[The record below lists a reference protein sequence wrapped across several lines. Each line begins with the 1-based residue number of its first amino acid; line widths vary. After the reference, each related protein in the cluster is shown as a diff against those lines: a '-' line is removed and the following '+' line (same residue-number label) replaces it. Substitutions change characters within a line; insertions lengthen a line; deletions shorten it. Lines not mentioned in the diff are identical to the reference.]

1 MDTIRV
7 LHTSD
12 WHIGKTIRGLS
23 RADEHRAVLAEVAQI
38 ASDNSVDLV
47 LVAGD
52 IFETAA
58 PTAESE
64 SIAWQALLKLAESA
78 GHVVVI
84 AGNHDNPRR
93 LDALRDL
100 ARLGNIHIVAEPRR
114 PEDGGVI
121 SLTINDQLVNV
132 AALPFVSKRGVIRA
146 EQLMGGE
153 AYEHA
158 GLYAERVQSIL
169 EALDAACDDDAIRI
183 VMAHGFVLGGGT
195 GGGERPAHLTDEYAL
210 PAQIFPAGANYVAL
224 GHLHKAQKV
233 PGPTAIHYSGSLL
246 QLDFGDSDAS
256 KSVAIVELAAD
267 APAAVTPLPLT
278 AGRRLRTIVGTLD
291 DLRTRDIGDEW
302 LRVRVREARRADLAD
317 EVRNLFGEQCVDVFI
332 EADSADVTTERTREL
347 IASRTPSELFRDY
360 LTSLGIEDEAVVAL
374 FDEMLD
380 ETISDGHT
388 EVSP

>member
-1 MDTIRV
+1 MGTVRV

-23 RADEHRAVLAEVAQI
+23 RADEHRAALAEVAEI
-38 ASDNSVDLV
+38 ARDQQVDVV

-52 IFETAA
+52 LFETAA

-64 SIAWQALLKLAESA
+64 TIAWQALLELAESA

-93 LDALRDL
+93 LEALRDL

-114 PEDGGVI
+114 PDDGGVI
-121 SLTINDQLVNV
+121 SLTIGDQLVNI
-132 AALPFVSKRGVIRA
+132 AALPFVSKRGIVRA
-146 EQLMGGE
+146 DQLMHDE

-169 EALDAACDDDAIRI
+169 TALDDACDDDALRI

-195 GGGERPAHLTDEYAL
+195 GGGERPAHLTDEYAI
-210 PAQIFPAGANYVAL
+210 PAQVFPLGANYVAL

-246 QLDFGDSDAS
+246 QLDFGDSDAK
-256 KSVAIVELAAD
+256 KSVSIVELTPN
-267 APAAVTPLPLT
+267 APANVTEVPLD

-291 DLRTRDIGDEW
+291 ELRTRDIGDEW
-302 LRVRVREARRADLAD
+302 LRVRVREARRADLAND
-317 EVRNLFGEQCVDVFI
+317 VRTLFGEQCIDVFV
-332 EADSADVTTERTREL
+332 ESPAVDEGGERTREL
-347 IASRTPSELFRDY
+347 IANRTPNELFRDY
-360 LTSLGIEDEAVVAL
+360 LAGLGVNDPAVEEL
-374 FDEMLD
+374 FDEIL
-380 ETISDGHT
+380 E
-388 EVSP
+388 EVMTGEPEDRR